1 MKKAKNIFLKR
12 PYIYSVLVLII
23 LAGIGFT
30 TIGGSNST
38 VETQTISRSTF
49 KRQVAVSGKVV
60 AAQSANLGFEQGGR
74 LASINSAIGSVVT
87 KGTVIASLENGDARA
102 ELLQKQAA
110 LEREQSKLAS
120 LIQGTRPEQL
130 NIDRQDYTD
139 ASRSLVTA
147 MLAAQLDT
155 EYAFLNY
162 VDVIFT
168 NGTSANPN
176 FSVPIDSYT
185 EERALERDRLIS
197 TEKINHWKDTLTH
210 LKEPLESAQLE
221 SARTLTLDTL
231 SFIRTLT
238 NRLTKI
244 TADLSSVNSG
254 LTQAQID
261 SHRTSINTANQEIIT
276 VIDSIQTAQATWIQS
291 RDSLTLSE
299 SGTIASDISAQNA
312 SVKAAQA
319 DVESALARIRKTLIV
334 APFDGTVTR
343 MDIKVGEIIAS
354 NSSQISLMNTN
365 SFNIESYVPEV
376 HIAHIKP
383 GNIAKVTLDAYDTE
397 TIFEAGVATVDPA
410 ETIRDGVS
418 TYKVVLSFQSND
430 PRIKSGMT
438 GSVSIITLEKPD
450 AIMVLQSALIKRD
463 GRQYIQKKMD
473 EEIVEVLV
481 EIGDSTS
488 LGQVEIISGLSE
500 GDSIVLTPPK
510 N

>member
-1 MKKAKNIFLKR
+1 MKKVKNIFLRR
-12 PYIYSVLVLII
+12 PYVYSLLVLII

-30 TIGGSNST
+30 TLGGSNST
-38 VETQTISRSTF
+38 FETQTISRSTF

-60 AAQSANLGFEQGGR
+60 AAQSADLGFEQGGR
-74 LASINSAIGSVVT
+74 LASINSTIGSTVT

-110 LEREQSKLAS
+110 LEREQSELAS
-120 LIQGTRPEQL
+120 LTQGTRPEQL
-130 NIDRQDYTD
+130 TIDRQGYTD
-139 ASRSLVTA
+139 ASRALVVA
-147 MLAAQLDT
+147 LRAAQLDT
-155 EYAFLNY
+155 EITLLND
-162 VDVIFT
+162 VDTLFE
-168 NGTSANPN
+168 NGSSVNPN
-176 FSVPIDSYT
+176 ITFWVSPYSAEAAI
-185 EERALERDRLIS
+185 ENERAAI
-197 TEKINHWKDTLTH
+197 TEKLSTTKKILSQLN
-210 LKEPLESAQLE
+210 ESTNATSLHTI
-221 SARTLTLDTL
+221 ARSTLDTL
-231 SFIRTLT
+231 MFTNNFLDHLRTVVE
-238 NRLTKI
+238 N
-244 TADLSSVNSG
+244 AG
-254 LTQAQID
+254 
-261 SHRTSINTANQEIIT
+261 
-276 VIDSIQTAQATWIQS
+276 
-291 RDSLTLSE
+291 LSE
-299 SGTIASDISAQNA
+299 SEKESYRVVLNTAGQEVAAALNTAQDATATWSKERDTLALSEAGTTQLDLNGQMAN
-312 SVKAAQA
+312 VKAAQA
-319 DVESALARIRKTLIV
+319 DVESAQARLRKTLIV

-383 GNIAKVTLDAYDTE
+383 GNPAKVTLDAYDTE
-397 TIFEAGVATVDPA
+397 TVFEAVVATVDPA

-430 PRIKSGMT
+430 SRIKSGMT

-450 AIMVLQSALIKRD
+450 AIMVLQSAIIKRD
-463 GRQYIQKKMD
+463 GLPYIQKKMG